1 MKRPHLIGALAA
13 ALAAFPAAA
22 QGLPQSGPPVPL
34 DQPRLPPPPGERP
47 PVSLSYSEDDR
58 GLVRQG
64 MVGTLP
70 IAPHLSAGIGL
81 FSVTDDS
88 RKAPETRRSWS
99 PMDVG
104 RRTERVA
111 AIGLKIRF

>member
-13 ALAAFPAAA
+13 ALAAFPAAG
-22 QGLPQSGPPVPL
+22 QGLPQSGPPSAL
-34 DQPRLPPPPGERP
+34 DRSAAPSLPRERLP
-47 PVSLSYSEDDR
+47 LSFSHSEDDR

-64 MVGTLP
+64 MVGTVPL
-70 IAPHLSAGIGL
+70 APGISAGVGL

-99 PMDVG
+99 PMEVG

-111 AIGLKIRF
+111 AVGLKLRF